1 MMERCRICEKEFL
14 NLKALSSH
22 IRQSHKTS
30 SEEYYRNYLMNP
42 SDGVCL
48 TCGAPTTFHKLG
60 DGFHKF
66 CSTKCVA
73 NYAEHVESARA
84 RMSTP
89 ERRKKSSRDITAYN
103 KSQKGRDTSSANG
116 KVWGSISFRKA
127 HSKYDR
133 MRYCEIC
140 GKETFHVI
148 GVGCVSCLNRSDDH
162 KNSVVRTR
170 VKNQKIS
177 SLERYFKNKLDDLHI
192 QYIQE
197 YKDELYPYFCD
208 FYLPEYETYI
218 ELNGHFVHQTHL
230 FDKDNHEDVDTLNKY
245 KELAKTSSFY
255 AKVVYIW
262 ATLDVEKYRVA
273 KENNLNYILLWS
285 IDDINKF
292 LEAF

>member
-1 MMERCRICEKEFL
+1 MEKCKICGKEFL

-30 SEEYYRNYLMNP
+30 SEEYYRNYLMRP

-48 TCGAPTTFHKLG
+48 TCGASTTFHKLG

-73 NYAEHVESARA
+73 NYAEHVESARV

-89 ERRKKSSRDITAYN
+89 ERRMKSANDIAAYN
-103 KSQKGRDTSSANG
+103 KTKKARDISSNNG
-116 KVWGSISFRKA
+116 KIWGSINFRNA
-127 HSKYDR
+127 HRKYDGL
-133 MRYCEIC
+133 RYCEVC
-140 GKETFHVI
+140 GKETYHVI
-148 GVGCVSCLNRSDDH
+148 GVGCISCLNRSEQH
-162 KNSVVRTR
+162 KNKVVSTR
-170 VKNQKIS
+170 VKHQKIS
-177 SLERYFKNKLDDLHI
+177 PLERYFKNKLDDLNI

-208 FYLPEYETYI
+208 FYLPEYNMYI

-230 FDKDNHEDVDTLNKY
+230 FDKDNPDDVNALNKY
-245 KELAKTSSFY
+245 KDLAKTSSFY
-255 AKVVYIW
+255 DKVIHIW
-262 ATLDVEKYRVA
+262 TVVDVEKYKVA

-285 IDDINKF
+285 VEDINKF
-292 LEAF
+292 LEDF

>member
-1 MMERCRICEKEFL
+1 MEKCKVCGKEFL

-30 SEEYYRNYLMNP
+30 SEEYYRNYLMKP

-48 TCGAPTTFHKLG
+48 TCGKPTMFHKLG

-66 CSTKCVA
+66 CSIKCVA
-73 NYAEHVESARA
+73 NYPEHVESNRE

-89 ERRKKSSRDITAYN
+89 ERKRKSAEDITIYN

-127 HSKYDR
+127 HSKYDG

-140 GKETFHVI
+140 GKETFHII
-148 GVGCVSCLNRSDDH
+148 GVGCITCLNRSEQP
-162 KNSVVRTR
+162 KSRVVRTR
-170 VKNQKIS
+170 IENQKIS
-177 SLERYFKNKLDDLHI
+177 SLEKYFKNKLDDLNI

-197 YKDELYPYFCD
+197 YKDSLYPYFCD
-208 FYLPEYETYI
+208 FYLPEYNMYV
-218 ELNGHFVHQTHL
+218 ELNGHFVHQKHL
-230 FDKDNHEDVDTLNKY
+230 FNENNLDDVVTLSKY
-245 KELAKTSSFY
+245 NVLAKTSSFY
-255 AKVVYIW
+255 AKVVHIW
-262 ATLDVEKYRVA
+262 TVVDVEKYKVA
-273 KENNLNYILLWS
+273 KENNLNYVLLWS

-292 LEAF
+292 LEDF

>member
-1 MMERCRICEKEFL
+1 MMEKCKICEKEFL

-30 SEEYYRNYLMNP
+30 SEEYYRNYLLKP

-73 NYAEHVESARA
+73 NYAEHVESARV

-89 ERRKKSSRDITAYN
+89 ERRMKSANDITAYN
-103 KSQKGRDTSSANG
+103 KTKKARDISSNNG
-116 KVWGSISFRKA
+116 KIWGSINFRNA
-127 HSKYDR
+127 HRKYDGL
-133 MRYCEIC
+133 RYCEVC
-140 GKETFHVI
+140 GKETYHVI
-148 GVGCVSCLNRSDDH
+148 GVGCISCLNRSEKH
-162 KNSVVRTR
+162 KKSTR
-170 VKNQKIS
+170 VKHQKIS
-177 SLERYFKNKLDDLHI
+177 PLERYFKNKLDDLNI

-208 FYLPEYETYI
+208 FYLPEYNMYI

-230 FDKDNHEDVDTLNKY
+230 FDKDNHEDMNTLNKY
-245 KELAKTSSFY
+245 KDLAKTSSFY
-255 AKVVYIW
+255 DKVIHIW
-262 ATLDVEKYRVA
+262 TVVDVEKYKVA

-285 IDDINKF
+285 VEDINKF
-292 LEAF
+292 LEDF

>member
-1 MMERCRICEKEFL
+1 MEKCKICGKEFL

-30 SEEYYRNYLMNP
+30 SEEYYRNYLMRQ

-60 DGFHKF
+60 YGFHKF

-73 NYAEHVESARA
+73 NYAEHVESARV

-89 ERRKKSSRDITAYN
+89 ERRMKSANDITAYN
-103 KSQKGRDTSSANG
+103 KTKKARDISSNNG
-116 KVWGSISFRKA
+116 KIWGSINFRNA
-127 HSKYDR
+127 HRKYDGL
-133 MRYCEIC
+133 RYCEVC
-140 GKETFHVI
+140 GKETYHVI
-148 GVGCVSCLNRSDDH
+148 GVGCISCLNRSEQH
-162 KNSVVRTR
+162 KNKVVSTR
-170 VKNQKIS
+170 VKHQKIS
-177 SLERYFKNKLDDLHI
+177 PLERYFKNKLDDLNI

-208 FYLPEYETYI
+208 FYLPEYNMYI

-230 FDKDNHEDVDTLNKY
+230 FDKDNPDDVNTLNKY
-245 KELAKTSSFY
+245 KDLAKTSSFY
-255 AKVVYIW
+255 DKVIHIW
-262 ATLDVEKYRVA
+262 TVVDVEKYKVA

-285 IDDINKF
+285 VEDINKF
-292 LEAF
+292 LGDF